1 MIWAGA
7 ASAQVAT
14 PGHGEPIELQLSP
27 TLKPS
32 SSGKGLTNSPITLR
46 ADSLSGVPDV
56 DATAKGDVELR
67 QGGTVIHADQL
78 RYQQPEDLATATG
91 NVQIRRDGNVYSG
104 PQLQLKIQ
112 RFQGYFLNPTYY
124 FSKTKAGGTASRI
137 DFLDEQ
143 RDVLTDATYTSC
155 LANGS
160 GSPDW
165 LLSTSKIK
173 LDFGTNTGVAEGAV
187 LRFYDVP
194 IFAAPSFSFPLNDDR
209 KSGWLPPTF
218 GIDSRNGAQ
227 LAVPYYWNIAPGRD
241 ATFTPE
247 VRTRRGASLESEFRY
262 LEPDFN
268 GAAKLDLLPHD
279 EVTGAA
285 RYALN
290 LQHDSYFKDGSLFN
304 LHVERVSDDDY
315 WIDFPSQITSLTP
328 RLLASNL
335 GGSKPLGDN
344 WTTYARVETWQVLQ
358 SNETD
363 GRIEAP
369 YQREPQIGARYAAT
383 VGRGFDV
390 GFETEF
396 NRFTN
401 PGEAS
406 LNPRIEGNR
415 LDVLASLAWPYR
427 TPGWT
432 LTPRVSVNAASY
444 SVDRP
449 SGSVD
454 PAGSGS
460 RVIPTVSLDSA
471 WVFERDTA
479 IFGRAVQQTLEPR
492 LRYVNTPYRDQSG
505 LPNFDAYQKDLN
517 FDSIYTDNDFSG
529 VDRVSDANQITA
541 GLTTRFIDGQTGAE
555 ALRLGV
561 AQRYLFRDQLTTPD
575 GQPLTRRFSDVLLF
589 GSTTLIPSW
598 SLDSSV
604 QYSPENSNVT
614 RSLVSARYSPGPY
627 RTVSAT
633 YRLTRGLSEQVE
645 LGWQWPIYGPTP
657 DESGAGRNSARQE
670 AGSAGGS
677 CGGSWYGVGR
687 INYSTLERRLV
698 DAIVGVEYDA
708 GCWIGRLVAARQ
720 STGFSQATTRLLF
733 QLELVGLSRVGSN
746 PLQVLKNN
754 VPGYRLLRNPGG
766 APTSANVYE

>member
-7 ASAQVAT
+7 ASAQVTT

-32 SSGKGLTNSPITLR
+32 SSGRGLNNSPITLR
-46 ADSLSGVPDV
+46 ADSLSGVPDL
-56 DATAKGDVELR
+56 DATAEGDVELR
-67 QGGTVIHADQL
+67 QGGTVIRADRL

-91 NVQIRRDGNVYSG
+91 NVQIKRDGNVYSG

-124 FSKTKAGGTASRI
+124 FSKTQAGGTASRI
-137 DFLDEQ
+137 DFLDDQ
-143 RDVLTDATYTSC
+143 RDVLTNATYTSC

-160 GSPDW
+160 GSPAW
-165 LLSTSKIK
+165 LLSTSKIS

-218 GIDSRNGAQ
+218 GLDSRNGAEFSI
-227 LAVPYYWNIAPGRD
+227 PYYWNIAPGRD

-247 VRTRRGASLESEFRY
+247 VRTRRGASFESEFRY
-262 LEPDFN
+262 LEPSFN

-279 EVTGAA
+279 AVTGAA

-290 LQHDSYFKDGSLFN
+290 LQHDSYFNDGALFN
-304 LHVERVSDDDY
+304 LRVERVSDDDY

-328 RLLASNL
+328 RLLASSL

-358 SNETD
+358 SNEAD

-415 LDVLASLAWPYR
+415 VDVLASLAWPYR

-432 LTPRVSVNAASY
+432 LTPRVSVNTASY

-449 SGSVD
+449 FGSVD
-454 PAGSGS
+454 PAGNGS
-460 RVIPTVSLDSA
+460 RVIPTFSLDSA
-471 WVFERDTA
+471 WVFERDAA

-492 LRYVNTPYRDQSG
+492 FRYVNTPYRDQSG

-517 FDSIYTDNDFSG
+517 YDSIYTDNDFSG
-529 VDRVSDANQITA
+529 VDRVSDANQLTA
-541 GLTTRFIDGQTGAE
+541 GLTTRFIDGQSGAE

-561 AQRYLFRDQLTTPD
+561 AQRYLFRDQRTTPD

-604 QYSPENSNVT
+604 QYSPENTNVT

-633 YRLTRGLSEQVE
+633 YRSTRGLSEQVE
-645 LGWQWPIYGPTP
+645 LAWQWPIYGPTP
-657 DESGAGRNSARQE
+657 DESGAGRNNARQA
-670 AGSAGGS
+670 AGSAGGN

-754 VPGYRLLRNPGG
+754 VPGYRLLRNPG
-766 APTSANVYE
+766 AASTSANVYE